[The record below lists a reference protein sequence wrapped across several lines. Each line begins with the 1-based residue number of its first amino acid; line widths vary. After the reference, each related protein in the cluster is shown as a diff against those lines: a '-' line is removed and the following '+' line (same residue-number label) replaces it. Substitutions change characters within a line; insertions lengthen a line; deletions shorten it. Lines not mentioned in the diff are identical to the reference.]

1 MKDPSI
7 LFQKAKKSAFHL
19 WLLNRIMWRI
29 IPFNKP
35 HRFLIEKV
43 EEKGLVMKL
52 PYIRKNLNHIK
63 GLHAC
68 ALATLTEYVT
78 GLTLLT
84 SLEFR
89 KYRIIMKKIE
99 MEYHYQGK
107 TDAHARFGVSDKW
120 IEERVSN
127 PVAQHGAVEVDCLV
141 DIFDADNNKLCTGNV
156 CWQIKDWEKVK
167 TKV

>member
-1 MKDPSI
+1 MKDPSK
-7 LFQKAKKSAFHL
+7 LFQKARKSAFYL

-43 EEKGLVMKL
+43 EENGLEMKL
-52 PYIRKNLNHIK
+52 PYIRKNMNHIK

-68 ALATLTEYVT
+68 ALATLAEYVT

-107 TDAHARFGVSDKW
+107 TDAHTRFEVSEQW
-120 IEERVSN
+120 IEERVSR
-127 PVAQHGAVEVDCLV
+127 PVAHDGVVEIDCQV
-141 DIFDADNNKLCTGNV
+141 EIFDTGNNKLCTGNV
-156 CWQIKDWEKVK
+156 CWQIKDWGKVR

>member
-35 HRFLIEKV
+35 HRVLIEKV

-89 KYRIIMKKIE
+89 KYRIIMRKIE